1 MLRND
6 KRLIVLFKYVLNK
19 INILTNDLTRL
30 SLVDF
35 VYKTIDFQGDNE
47 RTRQEHLLYFY
58 NTFEEC
64 ESKYIKNL

>member
-1 MLRND
+1 MYYL
-6 KRLIVLFKYVLNK
+6 
-19 INILTNDLTRL
+19 
-30 SLVDF
+30 LVDF

-47 RTRQEHLLYFY
+47 RRTRQEHLLYFY

>member
-1 MLRND
+1 LLRND

>member
-1 MLRND
+1 MYYL
-6 KRLIVLFKYVLNK
+6 
-19 INILTNDLTRL
+19 
-30 SLVDF
+30 LVDF

-58 NTFEEC
+58 NTIEEC